1 MNNGRLTIEEGR
13 VLIPSPCVASFD
25 VQNDG
30 LHGRPV
36 GSGQGPALTYSG
48 KDRDAWQEAT
58 GCSGGVQWGIV
69 DLPDGSQ
76 MAGPSTTVSS
86 IPVVPSVLS
95 ALVSGGRMGQGAVG
109 LGKGPQT
116 TREDRHHRMLHRW
129 HLLQCQ
135 KRGLHIGPT
144 KRGKGTKIMVVTD
157 AAGLPIAVRTFGAST
172 HEVKLVTQTLAAR
185 FLEELPKVLIGDKAY
200 DSDQL
205 DRKLKRRKVRMIAPN
220 RAGRS
225 KSQDGRELRRYRRR
239 WKVERCFAWLN
250 NFRRTVVR
258 YEYHSVNFLG
268 FVQLACAM
276 TLMRKLF

>member
-1 MNNGRLTIEEGR
+1 MDCTDAQWVAVKDLLSPIQERTETRGRKPLDARAVFNG
-13 VLIPSPCVASFD
+13 VLWICRTGA
-25 VQNDG
+25 
-30 LHGRPV
+30 R
-36 GSGQGPALTYSG
+36 
-48 KDRDAWQEAT
+48 WQ
-58 GCSGGVQWGIV
+58 
-69 DLPDGSQ
+69 DLP
-76 MAGPSTTVSS
+76 PRYPPVS
-86 IPVVPSVLS
+86 VVPSVFPT
-95 ALVSGGRMGQGAVG
+95 LVSGGRMGQGAVG
-109 LGKGPQT
+109 LGAGPQT

-185 FLEELPKVLIGDKAY
+185 FMEELPEVLIGDKAY
-200 DSDQL
+200 DSDEL

-225 KSQDGRELRRYRRR
+225 KSQDGRALRRYKRR

-258 YEYHSVNFLG
+258 YEYHSINFLG

-276 TLMRKLF
+276 ILMRKLF